1 MSGASF
7 GFPPSTGCLVRRTPV
22 LWDPRGKRD
31 PLQDVLNFPVWL
43 FTISPDLNNDLSLR
57 WERIMNHSFAF
68 KTLIK
73 KAQFCFHVLWW
84 WLNYSKTAK
93 TTSHFEVWLTSDCNV
108 KATVA
113 AMSMGEEREGAGREK
128 KSRGLRSSFWFH
140 FPLNWLSDLRHSP
153 SPLWPCF
160 LLKECRW
167 SLSEPVHWRVI
178 NYVQLL
184 TVEGNRPTCLHKWQ
198 HCGCVWYSEL
208 LSFGSETE

>member
-1 MSGASF
+1 MVDLCFEVPQAQMSGASF

-84 WLNYSKTAK
+84 WLNYSETAKTK

-113 AMSMGEEREGAGREK
+113 AMSMGRRGKEQGERRRARAE
-128 KSRGLRSSFWFH
+128 
-140 FPLNWLSDLRHSP
+140 
-153 SPLWPCF
+153 
-160 LLKECRW
+160 
-167 SLSEPVHWRVI
+167 V
-178 NYVQLL
+178 
-184 TVEGNRPTCLHKWQ
+184 
-198 HCGCVWYSEL
+198 
-208 LSFGSETE
+208 

>member
-43 FTISPDLNNDLSLR
+43 FTISPYLNNDLSLR

-128 KSRGLRSSFWFH
+128 KSRGWGLASGSTSPWTGWVTSGTALHLSGPVSSWRSAG
-140 FPLNWLSDLRHSP
+140 
-153 SPLWPCF
+153 
-160 LLKECRW
+160 EVCR
-167 SLSEPVHWRVI
+167 
-178 NYVQLL
+178 NQF
-184 TVEGNRPTCLHKWQ
+184 TEG
-198 HCGCVWYSEL
+198 S
-208 LSFGSETE
+208 